1 MWEVVYGLTYTAESA
16 GPRAHHQEGDLVVRL
31 SIFWRLVLTYLVI
44 IAVMTGVNVYALLQ
58 IRTLAGLNTEVGSHH
73 HPEIDSAKRLLTSIY
88 EQVQGEKKY
97 VAVPAATFLEHFDTE
112 SKEFQQVLQGLL
124 AHDVSEPEIKLLK
137 EIEALQQAH
146 LALFQSQLAESS
158 GHPEA
163 SSGYDARR
171 EAVVAKMALALQ
183 QYIGLHERRI
193 AVGVSESHA
202 SSVHAEAVT
211 RNLVLVALLFGLGM
225 AAVASYNILRP
236 LRRLQA
242 TIQEMG
248 QGNFKASWDGQA
260 PRELRELGETVKWMG
275 TKLQQLDD
283 IKSEFLAHVSHE
295 LRTPMASIQEGTHLL
310 LDEIPGPLTQDQRT
324 TLRIMSDSSRRLMYL
339 ISTILDLSK
348 MESGMMEYRF
358 VPTDLRRVA
367 DISVN
372 KIRLLADAKHVQLLV
387 EAPVERHWVRA
398 DSTRIEQVLDNLLSN
413 ALKYSPEGAS
423 VRLQMIPK
431 RDEGLLFVD
440 VADAGPGIPAEE
452 LPHIF
457 ERFYQGRTKSR
468 QVSVGSG
475 LGLALAKKVVEAHGG
490 RIWVESEVGKGT
502 TVRFI
507 LYLTKPGMLA

>member
-1 MWEVVYGLTYTAESA
+1 MYGLTCTADSA
-16 GPRAHHQEGDLVVRL
+16 GSCVHHQGRDLVVRL
-31 SIFWRLVLTYLVI
+31 SIFWRLVLTYVVI
-44 IAVMTGVNVYALLQ
+44 IAVMTAVNVYALLQ

-73 HPEIDSAKRLLTSIY
+73 HPEIDSAKRLIASLY
-88 EQVQGEKKY
+88 EEVQDEKRY
-97 VAVPAATFLEHFDTE
+97 MAVPAAAFLERFETE
-112 SKEFQQVLQGLL
+112 RKEFQQILQELL
-124 AHDVSEPEIKLLK
+124 AHDVPEPEIRLLK
-137 EIEALQQAH
+137 DVQGLQQAH
-146 LALFQSQLAESS
+146 LALFQTQLAESG

-163 SSGYDARR
+163 PSAYDARR
-171 EAVVAKMALALQ
+171 EAMVKKMVATLQ
-183 QYIGLHERRI
+183 QYIGLHEWRI
-193 AVGVSESHA
+193 AVGVNESRA

-248 QGNFKASWDGQA
+248 QGNFNASLDGQA

-372 KIRLLADAKHVQLLV
+372 KIRLLADAKHVQLLI

-413 ALKYSPEGAS
+413 ALKYSPEGAI
-423 VRLQMIPK
+423 VRLHMTPK
-431 RDEGLLFVD
+431 QDEGLLFVD
-440 VADAGPGIPAEE
+440 VADSGPGIPAEE

-457 ERFYQGRTKSR
+457 ERFYQGRTRSR

-507 LYLTKPGMLA
+507 LYLTKSGMLA

>member
-1 MWEVVYGLTYTAESA
+1 M
-16 GPRAHHQEGDLVVRL
+16 RL

-73 HPEIDSAKRLLTSIY
+73 HPEIDSAKRLLTSLY
-88 EQVQGEKKY
+88 EQVQSEKKY

-112 SKEFQQVLQGLL
+112 SKEFQQALQGLL
-124 AHDVSEPEIKLLK
+124 TREASEPEIRLLK
-137 EIEALQQAH
+137 EVEQLHQSH
-146 LALFQSQLAESS
+146 LALFQTQVAEPG
-158 GHPEA
+158 GHPLESA
-163 SSGYDARR
+163 ATYDARR
-171 EAVVAKMALALQ
+171 DTLVGKIASSLQ
-183 QYIGLHERRI
+183 QYIGLHESRI
-193 AVGVSESHA
+193 AVGVNESHA
-202 SSVHAEAVT
+202 SSVHAESVT

-248 QGNFKASWDGQA
+248 QGNFRATLDGQA
-260 PRELRELGETVKWMG
+260 PRELRELGDTVKWMG
-275 TKLQQLDD
+275 TRLQQLDD

-372 KIRLLADAKHVQLLV
+372 KIRLLADAKQVQLV
-387 EAPVERHWVRA
+387 IEAPVERHWVRA

-413 ALKYSPEGAS
+413 ALKYSPEGA
-423 VRLQMIPK
+423 VVKLQMVPR
-431 RDEGLLFVD
+431 RDEGLLFVNVTD
-440 VADAGPGIPAEE
+440 SGPGIPVEE
-452 LPHIF
+452 VPHIF
-457 ERFYQGRTKSR
+457 ERFYQGRTKTR
-468 QVSVGSG
+468 HLSVGSG

-507 LYLTKPGMLA
+507 LCLTKPGMLT

>member
-1 MWEVVYGLTYTAESA
+1 MVYGLTYTADCS
-16 GPRAHHQEGDLVVRL
+16 GSRAVHRGGCAVVRL
-31 SIFWRLVLTYLVI
+31 SIFWRLILTYVVI
-44 IAVMTGVNVYALLQ
+44 IAVMTAVNIYALLQ

-73 HPEIDSAKRLLTSIY
+73 HPEIESAKRLLSSFY
-88 EQVQGEKKY
+88 EQVQSEKKY
-97 VAVPAATFLEHFDTE
+97 VAVPAATFLEHFDAE
-112 SKEFQQVLQGLL
+112 SKDFQLVLQGLL
-124 AHDVSEPEIKLLK
+124 MRDTSEPEIRLVR
-137 EIEALQQAH
+137 EVERIQQAH
-146 LALFQSQLAESS
+146 LALFHTQLAEGVGRPAESS
-158 GHPEA
+158 A
-163 SSGYDARR
+163 AYDERR
-171 EAVVAKMALALQ
+171 DALAGKMASTLQ
-183 QYIGLHERRI
+183 QYIGLHEARI
-193 AVGVSESHA
+193 AVGVNESHA

-211 RNLVLVALLFGLGM
+211 RQLVLVALMFGLGM

-236 LRRLQA
+236 LRRLQS

-248 QGNFKASWDGQA
+248 QGNFRATMDGQA
-260 PRELRELGETVKWMG
+260 PRELRELGDTVKWMG
-275 TKLQQLDD
+275 ARLQQLDD

-358 VPTDLRRVA
+358 APTDLRRIA

-372 KIRLLADAKHVQLLV
+372 KIRLLADAKQVRFLV

-398 DSTRIEQVLDNLLSN
+398 DSARIEQVLDNLLSN
-413 ALKYSPEGAS
+413 ALKYSPEGAA
-423 VRLQMIPK
+423 VKLHMEPR

-440 VADAGPGIPAEE
+440 VTDCGPGIPTEE
-452 LPHIF
+452 VPHIF
-457 ERFYQGRTKSR
+457 ERFYQGRTKTR
-468 QVSVGSG
+468 HVSVGSG

-490 RIWVESEVGKGT
+490 RIWVESKVGKGT

-507 LYLTKPGMLA
+507 LCLTKPGILA